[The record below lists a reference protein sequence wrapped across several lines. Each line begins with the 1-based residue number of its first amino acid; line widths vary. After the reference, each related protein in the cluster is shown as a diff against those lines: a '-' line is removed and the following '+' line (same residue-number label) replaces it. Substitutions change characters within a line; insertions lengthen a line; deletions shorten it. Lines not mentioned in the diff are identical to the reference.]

1 MSLLHPRNPGEIF
14 HLKTSGIY
22 DFNAVFREHM
32 PGLRGE
38 PSASEMLEEQMLQA
52 AAEQEF
58 EKAASFRDRID
69 DLREQDED
77 FARLFTEYHEV
88 NRRVER
94 TEEGLEAHADAYT
107 EELKKQR
114 LLLKDRLYHILQVNE
129 VV

>member
-1 MSLLHPRNPGEIF
+1 MLGEN
-14 HLKTSGIY
+14 HDLY
-22 DFNAVFREHM
+22 HEL
-32 PGLRGE
+32 PE
-38 PSASEMLEEQMLQA
+38 YE
-52 AAEQEF
+52 
-58 EKAASFRDRID
+58 DRID